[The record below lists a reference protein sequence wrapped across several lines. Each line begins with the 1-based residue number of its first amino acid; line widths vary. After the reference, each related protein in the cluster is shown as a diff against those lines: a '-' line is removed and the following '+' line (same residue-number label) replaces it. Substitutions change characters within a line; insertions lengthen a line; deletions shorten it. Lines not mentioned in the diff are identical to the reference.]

1 MPDGRKQYRVAI
13 VGTGAIAGGRHIPAV
28 QAQDGRAK
36 VVAVVDVD
44 GDRAAAFAD
53 EWGVEHSYTDLDTML
68 AADRP
73 DLVIIC
79 PPPSVHHDGVQA
91 CLRAGAWVWCEKPP
105 VLSLAEYDDLMT
117 DERDGGPY
125 VGYVFQHRFGSAAR
139 TLREHIAAGALGRP
153 LVGICHTLWYR
164 DDAYYEVPWRGK
176 WETEGGGPTMGH
188 GIHQMDLMLSLLGDW
203 REVRAMMGTLDRRI
217 ATEDVSLAAVSFESG
232 ALVSVVNSALSP
244 RSGQPGGSPPPTC
257 AAPTT
262 CSSPSSSTRWTA
274 PSGQPSAART
284 GGAAW
289 SSSQA
294 CTSRRS
300 PAARST
306 GPSWSR
312 ATPSTRSSTAVGA
325 TRQASRRGL
334 LDERADHHARAR
346 HADRRRGR
354 RGRDRELR
362 LRPWCGCLRGAQ
374 ALHAPDAHAVRRDRL
389 GLPPARPPLAQGPPD
404 ALVARVGAPL
414 LGRQHLR
421 ARARLREIG
430 R

>member
-44 GDRAAAFAD
+44 GDRAAAFAA

-68 AADRP
+68 AADQP

-79 PPPSVHHDGVQA
+79 TPPSVHHDGVQA

-105 VLSLAEYDDLMT
+105 VLSLAEYDDLT
-117 DERDGGPY
+117 ADERDGGPY

-139 TLREHIAAGALGRP
+139 TLREQITAGALGRP

-244 RSGQPGGSPPPTC
+244 REVSYLRFDFSEATVEVSHLYGYDNSHWSWTPLRGVAEERAAGWLPTTDVRSSHNVQLTEFLDSMDRAERPAVSGADGRRSLELITGLYQSAITGSPVNRAELEPGNPFYTQLDGGGRYS
-257 AAPTT
+257 AGV
-262 CSSPSSSTRWTA
+262 TA
-274 PSGQPSAART
+274 GVNR
-284 GGAAW
+284 
-289 SSSQA
+289 
-294 CTSRRS
+294 
-300 PAARST
+300 
-306 GPSWSR
+306 
-312 ATPSTRSSTAVGA
+312 
-325 TRQASRRGL
+325 
-334 LDERADHHARAR
+334 
-346 HADRRRGR
+346 
-354 RGRDRELR
+354 
-362 LRPWCGCLRGAQ
+362 
-374 ALHAPDAHAVRRDRL
+374 
-389 GLPPARPPLAQGPPD
+389 
-404 ALVARVGAPL
+404 
-414 LGRQHLR
+414 
-421 ARARLREIG
+421 
-430 R
+430 